1 MERGWKLLHGSRKGF
16 TLIELLITLGCLIA
30 LSAAV
35 YPTASHFMALS
46 KSREAKNG
54 AAAIATA
61 INQYKYELDQ
71 YPDNLTDL
79 TNSYGQYGPWI
90 TASVLKDPWNTDYY
104 YVFDN
109 EKGSFAVWSGGQN
122 GRNDTGA
129 NVPVEFSADDIG
141 IIQ

>member
-1 MERGWKLLHGSRKGF
+1 MLHGSRKNKGF
-16 TLIELLITLGCLIA
+16 TLVELLITLGCLIA

-46 KSREAKNG
+46 KSSAAKNG

-71 YPDNLTDL
+71 YPDSLTDL
-79 TNSYGQYGPWI
+79 TTSYGQYGPWVS
-90 TASVLKDPWNTDYY
+90 ASTLKDPWNTDYY
-104 YVFDN
+104 YVFDADA
-109 EKGSFAVWSGGQN
+109 GTFAVWSGGQN
-122 GRNDTGA
+122 GSNETGT
-129 NVPVEFSADDIG
+129 NVPNDFRGDDIG